1 MENYSRIVDYIER
14 TNLSAEALLC
24 ALVDWNGV
32 SIIGDDFIENQ
43 RGNFILPPAE
53 PGRHL

>member
-43 RGNFILPPAE
+43 RECEGWEI
-53 PGRHL
+53 